1 MYTSKDYAFWVI
13 ITNSSGNLYS
23 NLRFVDISSY
33 ACKCNTRF
41 KPGIFLSY
49 ITKKRTTHAYSAIIW
64 TLLCV
69 VFNVLLLH
77 NHGFEWHEHKPIWV
91 GDWKSHVNTKSLNKD
106 WLLDSHSKLE
116 PLQGKCGETRLYMQA
131 KCGGMCVV
139 CQLASPSLWWIGP
152 HKASNG
158 YHLSHLFCLL
168 LCGW

>member
-1 MYTSKDYAFWVI
+1 MEIYIPIWGLLIFHHMPANATH
-13 ITNSSGNLYS
+13 
-23 NLRFVDISSY
+23 ISSRGFFFHILQ
-33 ACKCNTRF
+33 KNEQHMHILR
-41 KPGIFLSY
+41 SY
-49 ITKKRTTHAYSAIIW
+49 EHCFVWS
-64 TLLCV
+64 
-69 VFNVLLLH
+69 FNVLLLH